1 MRFLL
6 AACLAL
12 AGFLGPASVPA
23 RAEVPV
29 PPLSARVTDL
39 TGTLSAQQKG
49 ELESRLAAFEAKRG
63 SQIAVLVLP
72 TTKPEEIEQFSI
84 RLAEA
89 WKIGRKG
96 VDDGVIVVVAKDDRR
111 LRIEVGYGL
120 EGVIPDAV
128 AKRVIDERMT
138 PRFREGDF
146 HGGIRDGVDQLIR
159 LAEGEKLPEPALRAS
174 QRGSRDPL
182 SALFEYTVPAL
193 FFIFIGG
200 GILKQLLGR
209 FAGSIAT
216 GVLLGLAAWLF
227 FNLVAATVATVMGFL
242 FTFANTGAGRG
253 GGGGWSSSGGSSS
266 SSGSFGGGSFGGGG
280 GSFGGGGAS
289 GRW

>member
-12 AGFLGPASVPA
+12 AGVLGPA
-23 RAEVPV
+23 RAEVPI
-29 PPLSARVTDL
+29 PPLAARVTDL

-63 SQIAVLVLP
+63 SQIAVLMLP

-128 AKRVIDERMT
+128 ARRVIDERMT
-138 PRFREGDF
+138 PRFKEGDF
-146 HGGIRDGVDQLIR
+146 HGGIRDGVDQLMR
-159 LAEGEKLPEPALRAS
+159 LAEGEKLPEPAPRAAS
-174 QRGSRDPL
+174 RGGRDPV
-182 SALFEYTVPAL
+182 SALFDYAVPAL
-193 FFIFIGG
+193 FFIVIGG
-200 GILKQLLGR
+200 GILKLLLGR
-209 FAGSIAT
+209 FAGSLAT
-216 GVLLGLAAWLF
+216 GALLGLAALLF
-227 FNLVAATVATVMGFL
+227 LNVIAALIAAVMGFL
-242 FTFANTGAGRG
+242 FAFANTGTGR

-266 SSGSFGGGSFGGGG
+266 SGGGFSGGG

>member
-12 AGFLGPASVPA
+12 AGFLGPALVSA
-23 RAEVPV
+23 RAEVPI
-29 PPLSARVTDL
+29 PPLAARVTDL

-89 WKIGRKG
+89 WKVGRKG
-96 VDDGVIVVVAKDDRR
+96 VDDGVILVVAKDDRR

-128 AKRVIDERMT
+128 ARRVIDERIT

-146 HGGIRDGVDQLIR
+146 FGGIRDGVEQLVR
-159 LAEGEKLPEPALRAS
+159 LAEGEKLPEPVAR
-174 QRGSRDPL
+174 RGERDPV
-182 SALFEYTVPAL
+182 SGLFDYAVPAL
-193 FFIFIGG
+193 FFIVIAGG
-200 GILKQLLGR
+200 LLKLLLGR
-209 FAGSIAT
+209 FAGSLAT
-216 GVLLGLAAWLF
+216 GLLLGLAAWLV
-227 FNLVAATVATVMGFL
+227 FNLVAAAVAAVMGFL

-253 GGGGWSSSGGSSS
+253 GWSSGGGRSGGGSSGGWS
-266 SSGSFGGGSFGGGG
+266 GGG